1 MNPARS
7 SRFDQRRRDL
17 ANAPV
22 RPGGSPPGAGHPQGP
37 MMTSELAALLAALLA
52 HRLRASLCTTLD
64 RILRAY
70 RLDRWAG
77 LPPEVRP
84 GPVLQRPGQRRPTS
98 ARHGGWLH
106 PMTARPPSPP
116 GPTYASW

>member
-1 MNPARS
+1 MPSSSAASVTVRVSRLEPARATGRTCMDSLLRDAGGHPRGMNPARS

-70 RLDRWAG
+70 RLDR
-77 LPPEVRP
+77 
-84 GPVLQRPGQRRPTS
+84 
-98 ARHGGWLH
+98 
-106 PMTARPPSPP
+106 
-116 GPTYASW
+116 